1 MKVNFKIDY
10 RQLTAAHFTSF
21 PQTGQSTAII
31 SRNNRSLVTAAEN
44 LGRDIAERA
53 TAGAREHFVGGK
65 VNIKV

>member
-21 PQTGQSTAII
+21 PQTRQSAAII
-31 SRNNRSLVTAAEN
+31 SRNNRSLVTGAEN

-53 TAGAREHFVGGK
+53 TARVRGHFVGGK
-65 VNIKV
+65 INLKV